1 MYAVLILG
9 KHPHGLN
16 YGYVPMDAYLEDY
29 SSVKVSFFE
38 YPLLCNMLHTYVF
51 RWLVAMT
58 LRTPD
63 ISFELVQATC

>member
-29 SSVKVSFFE
+29 SSVKV
-38 YPLLCNMLHTYVF
+38 
-51 RWLVAMT
+51 R
-58 LRTPD
+58 
-63 ISFELVQATC
+63 ISIIV